1 MKLTVV
7 MPVYNE
13 KKTILKVIDRVLKE
27 EKVHEVLVID
37 DGSADGTRELLLRSA
52 LDSRVKVLL
61 HDKNMGKG
69 AALRTGFAMAT
80 GDVTI
85 VQDADC
91 EYDPAEYNNLLD
103 PIEKGEADVVYGS
116 RLSGGRPQR
125 AYMFWH
131 KMGNNAITLF
141 ANMLYNTTLSDI
153 ETGYKLIKTSLLKE
167 ITIKSNGFAIEPEI
181 TAKML
186 KKRARIYEVPI
197 SYYGRTYAE
206 GKKIVWRDGVRAL
219 WVIVSTTSRVKRSSR
234 QSVAS
239 S

>member
-13 KKTILKVIDRVLKE
+13 KKTIIKVIDRVLKE

-206 GKKIVWRDGVRAL
+206 GKKIFWYHGVEAL
-219 WVIVSTTSRVKRSSR
+219 WALLKYRFVD
-234 QSVAS
+234 
-239 S
+239 